1 MGNIFGSVKPE
12 PVKLKVSAD
21 RQHYYFDCEP
31 LDFEDYPLCG
41 QLPSTFRSVLTDHGK
56 AVVSS
61 EPLDSSR
68 LRCTVVRAEADDWLR
83 EDFEIRGM
91 AVPSHF
97 NSPRSEEGEEI
108 MPQRRCTIGTVRVE
122 NSPRAP
128 RVAHS
133 FGCLNVKN
141 VMVTESVLDSRGMSP
156 QDQSEKSSPRQV
168 RTEPT
173 VLDLPSPSPQP
184 ATEIIRDD
192 GRFANVRR
200 SRRIS
205 AMSHRTDENRRSAD
219 PHARESTGVFVSE
232 CSRVIE
238 AMQANKR
245 RRQHDSDDLV
255 FPKKRESDLELPR
268 KRESE
273 QAVSKIVQGFQK
285 MLS

>member
-21 RQHYYFDCEP
+21 RQQYYFDCEA

-41 QLPSTFRSVLTDHGK
+41 RLPSTFRSVLTDHGK

-68 LRCTVVRAEADDWLR
+68 LRCTVVRAEADDWSR
-83 EDFEIRGM
+83 EDFEMRGM

-97 NSPRSEEGEEI
+97 NSPRSEETVEEI
-108 MPQRRCTIGTVRVE
+108 MPQRRCTMGVVRVE
-122 NSPRAP
+122 SSPRAP
-128 RVAHS
+128 RGAHS
-133 FGCLNVKN
+133 FGCLNIKN

-156 QDQSEKSSPRQV
+156 RDQSDKSSPRQV

-173 VLDLPSPSPQP
+173 ALDLPSPTPQP
-184 ATEIIRDD
+184 ATEIIRED

-205 AMSHRTDENRRSAD
+205 AMSNRTDENRHSSE

-255 FPKKRESDLELPR
+255 FPR